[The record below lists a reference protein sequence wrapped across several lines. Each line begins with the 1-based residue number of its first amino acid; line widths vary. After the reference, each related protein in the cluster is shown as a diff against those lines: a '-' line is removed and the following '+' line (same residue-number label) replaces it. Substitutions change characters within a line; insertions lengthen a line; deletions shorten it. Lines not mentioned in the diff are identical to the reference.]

1 MPSAHAYADRF
12 VTVRGL
18 RLHLIDRGDPAS
30 PAIVF
35 LHGITGHART
45 WDREAEALAAQ
56 FRVIALDQR
65 GHGDSARAPD
75 GEYSNAALADDF
87 AAVVDEVGLTRFRLV
102 GLSLGGRVAIAYAGT
117 HPDRVERLVVVD
129 IGPDIAPAGMKRVM
143 AMMGACP
150 DEFATEDDAL
160 AWLRTASPLYDD
172 ALLRQRVTHGLTRL
186 TGGGFAWKYDPVLRE
201 NARKGRGRPAP
212 ELWALWKAIEC
223 PTLLVQGQ
231 LSDLLTDDIAERMLE
246 SQPRARRVVVAGAGH
261 TVPGD
266 QPDAFMALLRQ
277 FLQD

>member
-1 MPSAHAYADRF
+1 MPPAHAYADRF

-18 RLHLIDRGDPAS
+18 RLHLVDRGDPSS

-45 WDREAEALAAQ
+45 WDREAEALAGH

-65 GHGDSARAPD
+65 GHGDSERAPD
-75 GEYSNAALADDF
+75 GDYSNAALADDF
-87 AAVVDEVGLTRFRLV
+87 AAAVDEIGLTRFRLV

-117 HPDRVERLVVVD
+117 HPDRVERLVVID
-129 IGPDIAPAGMKRVM
+129 IGPDIAPAGMTRVM
-143 AMMGACP
+143 GIMASSP
-150 DEFATEDDAL
+150 EEFASEDDAI
-160 AWLRTASPLYDD
+160 AWLRAASPLYDD
-172 ALLRQRVTHGLTRL
+172 ALLRHRATHGLARL
-186 TGGGFAWKYDPVLRE
+186 AGGGFAWKYDPLLRE